1 MRKMK
6 RILLAILFLGTAEQ
20 AQADV
25 LKTVGEDI
33 ISPWTT
39 DALTPFLVGT
49 GLTLSL
55 YALRAQISDPI
66 QESITTRRPLN
77 KLAPF
82 GNWMGDIYPPLI
94 YCGYAVMSGLL
105 GNDRGYLRAEEMA
118 LATAYSGGFT
128 AIGKKVFREARPN
141 SPDGS
146 DKNAMPSGQATTAFT
161 FAGVI
166 GAEHPWY
173 IGVPAYALALLD
185 GYSRIND
192 NKHYFHDIVAGA
204 TVGISY
210 ALGVYYTRRD
220 RGWKLEAE
228 KESPWPTFSVL
239 PTQNLDGFVIGAAK
253 LF

>member
-1 MRKMK
+1 V
-6 RILLAILFLGTAEQ
+6 ILLTAIFLGATKP

-25 LKTVGEDI
+25 IKTVGEDI

-55 YALRAQISDPI
+55 YVLRAQISDPI
-66 QESITTRRPLN
+66 QESITTHRPLN
-77 KLAPF
+77 SLAPF

-94 YCGYAVMSGLL
+94 YCGYALVSGLF
-105 GNDRGYLRAEEMA
+105 GNDRGYLRAEEMG

-141 SPDGS
+141 SPSGS
-146 DKNAMPSGQATTAFT
+146 DKAAMPSGQATTAFT
-161 FAGVI
+161 FAGII

-173 IGVPAYALALLD
+173 IGVPAYGLAVLD
-185 GYSRIND
+185 GYARIND

-210 ALGVYYTRRD
+210 ALGVYYKRRD
-220 RGWKLEAE
+220 RAWKLEAE
-228 KESPWPTFSVL
+228 KESPWPAFSIL
-239 PTQNLDGFVIGAAK
+239 PARGLDGVVVGAAK
-253 LF
+253 RF